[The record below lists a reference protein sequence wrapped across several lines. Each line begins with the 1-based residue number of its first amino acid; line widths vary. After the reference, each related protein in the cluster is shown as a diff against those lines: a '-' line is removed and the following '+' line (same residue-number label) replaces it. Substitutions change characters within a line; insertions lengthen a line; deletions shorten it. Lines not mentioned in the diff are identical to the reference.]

1 MKTTHAIE
9 NTEDLIDSRDI
20 IARIEELETCLQDHT
35 EDPNGGHWSDEDAA
49 ELAALQALAE
59 EAECAPD
66 WSYGETLIRRSYFV
80 DYTEQL
86 INDCYELPKEVNSGQ
101 WPYRHMTIDYEAAA
115 RELEHDYTSVDFDGV
130 EYLIR
135 YV

>member
-20 IARIEELETCLQDHT
+20 IARIEELLSEMPEDDADARRWDGWVELQT
-35 EDPNGGHWSDEDAA
+35 LEK
-49 ELAALQALAE
+49 LAK

-80 DYTEQL
+80 DYTAQL
-86 INDCYELPKEVNSGQ
+86 INDCYELPKEMNSGQ